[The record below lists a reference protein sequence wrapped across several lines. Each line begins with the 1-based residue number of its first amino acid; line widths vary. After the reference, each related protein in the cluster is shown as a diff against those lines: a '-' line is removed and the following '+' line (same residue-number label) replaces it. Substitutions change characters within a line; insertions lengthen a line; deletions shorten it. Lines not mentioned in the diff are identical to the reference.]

1 MTGILSCLVL
11 TSKAQLWSPTPTF
24 DLPVYGI
31 YHNNI
36 PDGHAEPVSNNVYW
50 ENLAKAFQQN
60 PREIMHGIETSKE
73 RLNSGT
79 HMFRDQYGRQF
90 LWDPRFG
97 AIPVVEENHTD
108 RRIQAIPIVYYNT
121 VTGYIADNQ
130 RLNLLI
136 PHEGY
141 LIKQRHPEN
150 TECDP
155 NITPMLSF
163 NDGETVDPCTGKS
176 KNKAEF
182 GLTATS
188 GMADVLCMFCQHI
201 KNLQCIWQFCSHPE
215 GVYKIKVSD
224 SKG

>member
-1 MTGILSCLVL
+1 M
-11 TSKAQLWSPTPTF
+11 
-24 DLPVYGI
+24 
-31 YHNNI
+31 
-36 PDGHAEPVSNNVYW
+36 YW

-163 NDGETVDPCTGKS
+163 NDGGKYLYLFNIIFNIKQEYKATKQKQLYIFILLLQS
-176 KNKAEF
+176 K
-182 GLTATS
+182 
-188 GMADVLCMFCQHI
+188 V
-201 KNLQCIWQFCSHPE
+201 
-215 GVYKIKVSD
+215 
-224 SKG
+224 

>member
-1 MTGILSCLVL
+1 MTRTILVFKSVL
-11 TSKAQLWSPTPTF
+11 QKC
-24 DLPVYGI
+24 I
-31 YHNNI
+31 KIKHNNCVHVI
-36 PDGHAEPVSNNVYW
+36 NQKQLFHTKCSYCHFLILLIGHAEPVSNNVYW

-73 RLNSGT
+73 RLNSGR

-97 AIPVVEENHTD
+97 AIPVVQENHTD
-108 RRIQAIPIVYYNT
+108 RRIQAIPILYYNT

-130 RLNLLI
+130 RLRLLI

-150 TECDP
+150 AECDP

-163 NDGETVDPCTGKS
+163 NDGGGKYLHIFNIFNIKQEYQATKQKQLYILQS
-176 KNKAEF
+176 K
-182 GLTATS
+182 
-188 GMADVLCMFCQHI
+188 V
-201 KNLQCIWQFCSHPE
+201 
-215 GVYKIKVSD
+215 
-224 SKG
+224 